1 MLQESLVSFITQSQK
16 EAFTEKYTL
25 PSQFTSKTSLLLQHY
40 DNYKYIT
47 IIHHDPTAHNSSG
60 GEPVVPSGLNFYALF
75 MFLWVSLA
83 GW

>member
-25 PSQFTSKTSLLLQHY
+25 PSQFTSKTSLLLQRY

-47 IIHHDPTAHNSSG
+47 FSKHDPTANNGRG
-60 GEPVVPSGLNFYALF
+60 GEPVVPSEVNLYTLF
-75 MFLWVSLA
+75 MSLWVPVA